1 MIIHWTYRYAIVE
14 ILLKVA
20 LNTINQPIK
29 TTEITTYYSLAIL
42 IDEKIEFINTGSI
55 YEVVKPVT
63 RNGPFVVGYSDTY
76 SSLTVLT
83 AK

>member
-1 MIIHWTYRYAIVE
+1 MIIHWTYRHAIDE

-63 RNGPFVVGYSDTY
+63 RNGPFIVGYSDTY

>member
-1 MIIHWTYRYAIVE
+1 
-14 ILLKVA
+14 VA

-42 IDEKIEFINTGSI
+42 IDDKIEFINTGSI